1 MTGLSSPSRPRER
14 RGRNRTEP
22 SGGTGGGNTRSV
34 RPVRLAPLDLLGL
47 GLLGIR
53 TRKLRAALSA
63 LGISIGIATMIVVTG
78 IPASSQQ
85 ALMAE
90 LSALGTNMLRAEPV
104 PNEQSPVLLPEESI
118 DMVRRVGP
126 VTKVSAVAN
135 THATVRR
142 SDRIA
147 ANDFSGL
154 TVLAAKLDLLGAVS
168 ADVASGRFFSR
179 ADERFP
185 TAVLGSR
192 AATRLGFGRLAPGEP
207 APQIYIDKRW
217 FSVIGILE
225 PVPLAADLDQTV
237 LVGWPAAK
245 ELLRFKGNPTVI
257 YVRATES
264 RLEDVRG
271 VLAATVF
278 PELPGQ
284 VTVSRPS
291 DALAAKRATQNSFS
305 SLFIGLAGV
314 ALLVG
319 GIGVANTMFIS
330 VLERRREIG
339 LRRALGASRGQI
351 RGQFLTESVAL
362 SGLGGL
368 VGTLLGVLATVGYA
382 TYQGWPPV
390 VPLVSVA
397 GGCLGALV
405 VGVAAGVYPSVRASR
420 LTPTEA
426 LSAT

>member
-1 MTGLSSPSRPRER
+1 MTAPAI
-14 RGRNRTEP
+14 
-22 SGGTGGGNTRSV
+22 GTTRSV
-34 RPVRLAPLDLLGL
+34 TPVRLAPLDLLGL

-78 IPASSQQ
+78 IPASSQK
-85 ALMAE
+85 ALMTE

-104 PNEQSPVLLPEESI
+104 ANQQNPVLLPEGSI

-135 THATVRR
+135 IHATVRR

-154 TVLAAKLDLLGAVS
+154 TVLAAKRDLLGAVS
-168 ADVASGRFFSR
+168 AGVASGRFFSR

-207 APQIYIDKRW
+207 APQIYVDQRW
-217 FSVIGILE
+217 FSVIGILD

-245 ELLRFKGNPTVI
+245 ALMKFNGNPTVI

-264 RLEDVRG
+264 RLEGVRD

-368 VGTLLGVLATVGYA
+368 VGTLLGVLATIGYA

-405 VGVAAGVYPSVRASR
+405 VGMAAGVYPSVRASR